1 VRWAGHYDSSFTMKT
16 YVHAND
22 DDLKPVRPCVRPH
35 VRCGGSLAGHGQT
48 VAQRVAELFARA
60 RRAPIPA
67 LHANPPGE
75 LSYGDL
81 LVSTFMPLRLPLTW
95 PKFAA
100 DLNAAA
106 NGDASALETEARA
119 MQTPEALSESTTSAA
134 ISCDDR
140 PARLSSSA
148 CPQAIARFTHSGK
161 LWGPVLG
168 WWLWAPCASHWP
180 AHSTDQ
186 YTGAVE
192 TPRPRPRS
200 C

>member
-1 VRWAGHYDSSFTMKT
+1 MDGERDESFVAL
-16 YVHAND
+16 VHAPASRAAYQRKTVE
-22 DDLKPVRPCVRPH
+22 LAR
-35 VRCGGSLAGHGQT
+35 RCGEVSGKLLSHISTADT
-48 VAQRVAELFARA
+48 AR
-60 RRAPIPA
+60 
-67 LHANPPGE
+67 
-75 LSYGDL
+75 D

-134 ISCDDR
+134 ISCDDG

-148 CPQAIARFTHSGK
+148 WPQAIARFTHSGK

-180 AHSTDQ
+180 AHSTDR